1 MTKRERA
8 MEAALREFLEITEPA
23 ARCRPE
29 DPDYGADVRALGD
42 RIGYGAM
49 MASAQAAWR
58 ALLSKDGLEGGE
70 HTHGPCYAVLVR
82 ARKMAED
89 ALTTPDK

>member
-1 MTKRERA
+1 MTREQKL
-8 MEAALREFLEITEPA
+8 EEVVREFLDITAPA
-23 ARCRPE
+23 AMLRPE

-58 ALLSKDGLEGGE
+58 ARLQQDGLEGGE
-70 HTHGPCYAVLVR
+70 HTHGPCYAVLMR
-82 ARKMAED
+82 AREMAEK
-89 ALTTPDK
+89 ALRD